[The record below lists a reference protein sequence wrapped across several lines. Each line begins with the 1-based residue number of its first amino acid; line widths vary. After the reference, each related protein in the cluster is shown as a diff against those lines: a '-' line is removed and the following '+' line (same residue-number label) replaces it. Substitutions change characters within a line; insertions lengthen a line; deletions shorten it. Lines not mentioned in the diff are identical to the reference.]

1 MSTQISWDDQRLFL
15 AVLEEGSLSAAARR
29 LALSQ
34 PTVRVRIERLER
46 SLGAVLFT
54 RSANGLAPT
63 NEALALHEP
72 ARAMAMASEHFV
84 RLASAPV
91 GEIGGTVRLSVPEFM
106 GVEIVPWILAD
117 LRKAQPAIQIELSLS
132 NAPANLL
139 EQEADLAIRTFAPK
153 QEALISRKVASIPL
167 GFFAS
172 PDYLARRGT
181 PVDLAELA
189 MHDLIGSDR
198 DPSDQALARSLAPGQ
213 PASFWVLRTDSHPA
227 QIAAARAGVGICVVQ
242 VPVGQRDPHLR
253 HVLPGFTVTTL
264 DTWVVA
270 HENLRNVPRVRAVF
284 DALSTAFT
292 TRMRSSTD
300 AA

>member
-46 SLGAVLFT
+46 SLGTVLFT

-117 LRKAQPAIQIELSLS
+117 LRKAHPAIQIELSLS
-132 NAPANLL
+132 NGAGQSAGAGGRSCDPDLRSEAGGTHIPQGGVHPARLL
-139 EQEADLAIRTFAPK
+139 CKSRLSRTPGHTCRSGG
-153 QEALISRKVASIPL
+153 I
-167 GFFAS
+167 G
-172 PDYLARRGT
+172 DAR
-181 PVDLAELA
+181 
-189 MHDLIGSDR
+189 SDR
-198 DPSDQALARSLAPGQ
+198 VGPRSK
-213 PASFWVLRTDSHPA
+213 
-227 QIAAARAGVGICVVQ
+227 
-242 VPVGQRDPHLR
+242 
-253 HVLPGFTVTTL
+253 
-264 DTWVVA
+264 
-270 HENLRNVPRVRAVF
+270 
-284 DALSTAFT
+284 
-292 TRMRSSTD
+292 
-300 AA
+300 